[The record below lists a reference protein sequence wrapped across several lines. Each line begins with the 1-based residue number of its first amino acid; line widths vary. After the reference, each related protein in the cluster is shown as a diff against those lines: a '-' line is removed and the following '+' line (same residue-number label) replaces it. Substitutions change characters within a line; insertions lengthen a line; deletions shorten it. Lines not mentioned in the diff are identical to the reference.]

1 MGMFGCTKWKRV
13 ESGGIGWNPVKLGG
27 AWWNQ
32 VRSVRV
38 KEGRPTRW

>member
-1 MGMFGCTKWKRV
+1 MGTFGCTKWKRV
-13 ESGGIGWNPVKLGG
+13 GSGGIGWNPVELGG